1 MVNSA
6 ERLPSSNTFIHRQNM
21 LEKENIIRLDT
32 IVEENVTDEN
42 FDEEIVETSGSIVA
56 EKSGC
61 ITAKTS
67 GCIVAET
74 SGSTVAEKS
83 GCMVVAN
90 TDLFES
96 PRDPMQHGTMSANDS
111 CNPEMC
117 RPSNDPDLEQG
128 GQEDLQEEP
137 PTSEFD
143 LENFAYNLL
152 LGFLP
157 TVWDVV
163 SDLRTAKTLEESEE
177 CSLAGLSFL
186 FVCLPGY
193 YLLMDLLQQK
203 ISNWLG
209 SKAIIVNIVCTFCIL
224 LATIF
229 WFSTDELAFKYP
241 AFVIGLGMICVKG
254 VGLFVQNSSMKELA
268 AKVTKLETEVNF
280 SLRACR
286 F

>member
-1 MVNSA
+1 M
-6 ERLPSSNTFIHRQNM
+6 QQ
-21 LEKENIIRLDT
+21 
-32 IVEENVTDEN
+32 DE
-42 FDEEIVETSGSIVA
+42 D
-56 EKSGC
+56 KY
-61 ITAKTS
+61 
-67 GCIVAET
+67 
-74 SGSTVAEKS
+74 
-83 GCMVVAN
+83 
-90 TDLFES
+90 D
-96 PRDPMQHGTMSANDS
+96 
-111 CNPEMC
+111 
-117 RPSNDPDLEQG
+117 
-128 GQEDLQEEP
+128 
-137 PTSEFD
+137 SEF
-143 LENFAYNLL
+143 ENFAYNLL
-152 LGFLP
+152 LGFVP

-163 SDLRTAKTLEESEE
+163 SDLRTAKTLEDTEE
-177 CSLAGLSFL
+177 RSLAGLSFL

-280 SLRACR
+280 SLRACG

>member
-6 ERLPSSNTFIHRQNM
+6 ERLPLSNTFIHRQNM

-42 FDEEIVETSGSIVA
+42 FDEEIVGTSGRIVA

-61 ITAKTS
+61 ITAK
-67 GCIVAET
+67 T

-90 TDLFES
+90 TDLLES
-96 PRDPMQHGTMSANDS
+96 PRDLMQHGTMSADDL

-137 PTSEFD
+137 PTSELD

-163 SDLRTAKTLEESEE
+163 SDLRTAKTLEDSEE
-177 CSLAGLSFL
+177 RSLAGLSFL

-254 VGLFVQNSSMKELA
+254 VGLFVQNSSMKDLA